1 LCNAKTPI
9 VFWPNYSISGCNSEV
24 RHFGPASMKT
34 PALGAIAA

>member
-1 LCNAKTPI
+1 

-34 PALGAIAA
+34 SALGAIAA